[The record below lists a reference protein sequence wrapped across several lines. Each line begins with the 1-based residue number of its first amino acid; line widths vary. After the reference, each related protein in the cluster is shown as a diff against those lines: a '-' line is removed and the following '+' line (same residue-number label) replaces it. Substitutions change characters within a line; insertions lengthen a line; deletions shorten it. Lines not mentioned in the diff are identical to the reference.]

1 MSRTDSGAGGSAPAA
16 KQKDAATASSSS
28 GPRRPRWIVP
38 STLFV
43 SAAGLGVSIYL
54 TIAHYTTTVTLAC
67 PETST
72 VNCEKVTTSAESVV
86 FGIPVAVLG
95 LVYFVA
101 MLGLNSP
108 PAWSSTSPLIRWAR
122 MLAACIGVCF
132 VGWLVY
138 SELFKIDAICLWCTS
153 VHVLNLILFALIAV
167 GTAATAAAPGTG
179 GNRPAGR
186 S

>member
-16 KQKDAATASSSS
+16 KQKDVATASS
-28 GPRRPRWIVP
+28 GPRLPRWIVP
-38 STLFV
+38 STLLV
-43 SAAGLGVSIYL
+43 SVAGLGVSIYL

-122 MLAACIGVCF
+122 MLSASVGICF

-153 VHVLNLILFALIAV
+153 VHVLNLILFSLIAV
-167 GTAATAAAPGTG
+167 GTAATAAAPGAAGT
-179 GNRPAGR
+179 RPAGR